1 MKKTIIII
9 ASIVIAVALATVFDQ
24 SLSRWLRTFD
34 SAFFEGVRTIAYF
47 PTYLFLSTVIG
58 YLIGV
63 HYQRWP
69 KQTLGAFIVVYGVL
83 SVLLYEKTHDYFT
96 HGVMSVII
104 FIVLSVP
111 AFLGGFKCKDSL
123 HYHVHALS
131 TLMAYFGLIVG
142 VQGLKILAGRPR
154 PGIGDDFVAWFDLSG
169 ASTESVMQSLP
180 SGHTTFAALLL
191 GASLIVF
198 LKKRFTIMLIA
209 TIWVLL
215 VMISSVAV
223 GAHYVTDTLFGAL
236 LGTVSVPVV
245 FMMMHYVQKRVIE

>member
-1 MKKTIIII
+1 MKKTVIII
-9 ASIVIAVALATVFDQ
+9 ASIVITIVVATVFDQ
-24 SLSRWLRTFD
+24 SLSRSLRTID

-58 YLIGV
+58 YLVGV

-69 KQTLGAFIVVYGVL
+69 KQTLGAFIIIYGVL

-96 HGVMSVII
+96 HGFVSVII

-142 VQGLKILAGRPR
+142 VQGLKILVGRPR
-154 PGIGDDFVAWFDLSG
+154 PGIGDDFVAWYDLSG

-180 SGHTTFAALLL
+180 SGHTTFASLLL
-191 GASLIVF
+191 GVSLIVF
-198 LKKRFTIMLIA
+198 LKKRFTIIITA
-209 TIWVLL
+209 SVWVLL
-215 VMISSVAV
+215 VMMSSVAV

-236 LGTVSVPVV
+236 LGTLSVPVV
-245 FMMMHYVQKRVIE
+245 FMMMRCVQKRVIE